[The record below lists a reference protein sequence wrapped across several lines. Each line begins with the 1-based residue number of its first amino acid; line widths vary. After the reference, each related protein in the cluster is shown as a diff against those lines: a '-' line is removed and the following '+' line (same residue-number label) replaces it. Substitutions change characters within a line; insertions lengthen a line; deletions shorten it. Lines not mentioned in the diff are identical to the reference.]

1 MGGRSLKVTSPP
13 LKNEGYVDQL
23 KDNRAVKKCREKKGF
38 YIILTFIL
46 IGFLVCKPDATTAD

>member
-13 LKNEGYVDQL
+13 LKYKGYADQL

-38 YIILTFIL
+38 LLYFFTNCIL
-46 IGFLVCKPDATTAD
+46 IVFLVY